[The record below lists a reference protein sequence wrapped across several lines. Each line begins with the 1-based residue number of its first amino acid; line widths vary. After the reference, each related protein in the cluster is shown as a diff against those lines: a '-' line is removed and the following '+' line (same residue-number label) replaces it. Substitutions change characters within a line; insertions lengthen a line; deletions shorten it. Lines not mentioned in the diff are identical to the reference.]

1 MDFIFG
7 TPSTKGSLGWF
18 GYAHQ
23 PTFGRER
30 ESSFKA
36 KIHFALA
43 FCRQK
48 KFNFQQ
54 PTQRFIMAKKT
65 PILAIVICLMMM
77 LPSHAN
83 ATWLAT
89 LINGGI
95 LVSKKIV
102 SLLQEKDKVLGV
114 QASPSPTA
122 KAAPQPKPTQ
132 EEVEDALGQL
142 GNACQTISSKGIPC
156 AISYAKGC
164 TRSSALRVANTR
176 SIQALGESMSS
187 YVTGE
192 LNDAIANEV
201 EGGGIGLDREVF
213 SGALKSTVN
222 AQVNNSQIF
231 LSHTLQ
237 RKSKD
242 CKGSGEEFEVVTV
255 RVINAAPGI
264 FEEALVETSLGEEI
278 GKGLIDASLKFI
290 ANKANENYKK
300 RK

>member
-1 MDFIFG
+1 MI
-7 TPSTKGSLGWF
+7 
-18 GYAHQ
+18 
-23 PTFGRER
+23 
-30 ESSFKA
+30 
-36 KIHFALA
+36 
-43 FCRQK
+43 
-48 KFNFQQ
+48 
-54 PTQRFIMAKKT
+54 
-65 PILAIVICLMMM
+65 M

-83 ATWLAT
+83 ASWLAT

-102 SLLQEKDKVLGV
+102 SLLQEKNNIMLNAKSN
-114 QASPSPTA
+114 SPSPTA

-132 EEVEDALGQL
+132 EEIEDALGQL

-164 TRSSALRVANTR
+164 SRSTALRIANTR

-192 LNDAIANEV
+192 LRDSIEQEV
-201 EGGGIGLDREVF
+201 EKGGIGVEKEVF

-242 CKGSGEEFEVVTV
+242 CTSGEEFEIVTV
-255 RVINAAPGI
+255 RIINAAPGL

-290 ANKANENYKK
+290 ANKAGENYKK
-300 RK
+300 KK